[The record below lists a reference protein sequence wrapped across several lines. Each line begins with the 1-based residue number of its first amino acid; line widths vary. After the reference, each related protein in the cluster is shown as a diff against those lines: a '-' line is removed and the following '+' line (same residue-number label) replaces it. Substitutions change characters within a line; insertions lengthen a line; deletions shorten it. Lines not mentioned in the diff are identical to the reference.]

1 MQNCLL
7 FYKRNHKTQ
16 FYHPLN
22 KLQTHIKRLFYKF
35 KEACVI
41 FAATTFTE
49 STAYTVL
56 EIVLSEL

>member
-1 MQNCLL
+1 MQNCLS

-35 KEACVI
+35 KEACEI

-49 STAYTVL
+49 STAYTNTQY
-56 EIVLSEL
+56 

>member
-1 MQNCLL
+1 MQNCLS
-7 FYKRNHKTQ
+7 FYKRDHKTQ

-49 STAYTVL
+49 STAYTNTQYQKL
-56 EIVLSEL
+56 F

>member
-1 MQNCLL
+1 MQNCLS